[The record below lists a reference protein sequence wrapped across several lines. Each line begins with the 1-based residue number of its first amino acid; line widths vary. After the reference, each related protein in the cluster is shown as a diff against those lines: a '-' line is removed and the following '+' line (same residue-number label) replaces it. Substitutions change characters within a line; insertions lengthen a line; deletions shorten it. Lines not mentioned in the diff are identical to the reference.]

1 MSITTEFLRHPGR
14 TGAVAASSRHLA
26 AAMVAGIGV
35 EHASHVV
42 ELGPGTGVFTE
53 AVLARLKPGAR
64 LTAIELN
71 PRLATDLGQRL
82 TGVEVVTGSAEDLT
96 RYVRAADVVV
106 SGLPWALFPY
116 ERQERIL
123 DQVGEVLPV
132 CGRFATFAYLHAA
145 WLPAARRFEAAL
157 AQRFGFVGRSRLVW
171 GNLPPAF
178 VHRAALPLPRFDGDR
193 AEGAVDEVGQRAA
206 VVDPV
211 VE

>member
-26 AAMVAGIGV
+26 TAMVTGLGV
-35 EHASHVV
+35 EDADHVV

-53 AVLARLKPGAR
+53 ALLARMRPGAR

-71 PRLATDLGQRL
+71 PRLAGGLARL
-82 TGVEVVTGSAEDLT
+82 SGVEVVTGSAEDLT
-96 RYVRAADVVV
+96 RYVRSADVVV

-116 ERQERIL
+116 ARQEGIL
-123 DQVGEVLPV
+123 EQVASVLPA

-145 WLPAARRFEAAL
+145 WLPGARRFEAL
-157 AQRFGFVGRSRLVW
+157 LGRRFGFVGRSRVVW

-178 VHRAALPLPRFDGDR
+178 VHRA
-193 AEGAVDEVGQRAA
+193 VGVLARSG
-206 VVDPV
+206 V
-211 VE
+211 